1 MIESFSAEGI
11 TIVMSTHNL
20 GQARRLAHDVA
31 FLHRGRL
38 IEHGPAETFF
48 EGPKAPEA
56 RAFPGGRS
64 DLVRAIWR
72 KQLTTNRRTLLL
84 GSVTGLASGIAM
96 LVALP
101 LATPA
106 QAQDFITVASTT
118 STENSGLFG
127 HILPLFQEETGIEV
141 RVVAQGTGQALETGR
156 RGDADVVFV
165 HARALEETFVAD
177 GFGVQR
183 FDVMYNDF
191 VIVGPGA
198 DPAGLEGADDA
209 ASAMAAIAEAEAP
222 FASRGD
228 DSGTHVAEMNLWEA
242 AGVAPEG
249 QWYLSTGSGM
259 GATLNTAAQVPAY
272 ALTDRGTWL
281 FLRQSRPARNR
292 LRGRSGAI
300 QSLWHHSRQSRA
312 PSAHQGRAGTGLH
325 RLGDLAGRA
334 GGNRE
339 LYSCG

>member
-1 MIESFSAEGI
+1 M
-11 TIVMSTHNL
+11 
-20 GQARRLAHDVA
+20 
-31 FLHRGRL
+31 
-38 IEHGPAETFF
+38 
-48 EGPKAPEA
+48 
-56 RAFPGGRS
+56 
-64 DLVRAIWR
+64 
-72 KQLTTNRRTLLL
+72 TTNRRTLLL

-165 HARALEETFVAD
+165 HARELEEAFVAD
-177 GFGVQR
+177 GFGVER
-183 FDVMYNDF
+183 LDVMYNDF

-281 FLRQSRPARNR
+281 SFANRGPLEIVFEGDPVLFNPYGIILVNPERHPHIKAEQGQAFIDWVISPA
-292 LRGRSGAI
+292 GQEAI
-300 QSLWHHSRQSRA
+300 ASFTV
-312 PSAHQGRAGTGLH
+312 AGEQLFFPN
-325 RLGDLAGRA
+325 A
-334 GGNRE
+334 E
-339 LYSCG
+339 

>member
-1 MIESFSAEGI
+1 M
-11 TIVMSTHNL
+11 
-20 GQARRLAHDVA
+20 
-31 FLHRGRL
+31 
-38 IEHGPAETFF
+38 
-48 EGPKAPEA
+48 
-56 RAFPGGRS
+56 
-64 DLVRAIWR
+64 
-72 KQLTTNRRTLLL
+72 TTNRRNLLL

-118 STENSGLFG
+118 STENSGLFD

-165 HARALEETFVAD
+165 HARALEDAFVAE
-177 GFGVQR
+177 GYGVER

-191 VIVGPGA
+191 VIVGPGE
-198 DPAGLEGADDA
+198 DPAGLAGADDA

-272 ALTDRGTWL
+272 ALTDRATWL
-281 FLRQSRPARNR
+281 SFANR
-292 LRGRSGAI
+292 GPLEIAFEGDPVLFNPYGIILVNPERHPHVKAEQGQAFIDWVVSQAGQEAI
-300 QSLWHHSRQSRA
+300 
-312 PSAHQGRAGTGLH
+312 AGYTV
-325 RLGDLAGRA
+325 AGEQLFFPNA
-334 GGNRE
+334 E
-339 LYSCG
+339 

>member
-1 MIESFSAEGI
+1 M
-11 TIVMSTHNL
+11 
-20 GQARRLAHDVA
+20 
-31 FLHRGRL
+31 
-38 IEHGPAETFF
+38 
-48 EGPKAPEA
+48 
-56 RAFPGGRS
+56 
-64 DLVRAIWR
+64 
-72 KQLTTNRRTLLL
+72 TTNRRNLLL

-106 QAQDFITVASTT
+106 QARDFITVASTT

-165 HARALEETFVAD
+165 HARELEEAFVAD
-177 GFGVQR
+177 GYGVER

-191 VIVGPGA
+191 VIVGPGE
-198 DPAGLEGADDA
+198 DPAGLAGANDA
-209 ASAMAAIAEAEAP
+209 ASAMAAIAAIEAA

-228 DSGTHVAEMNLWEA
+228 NSGTHVAEMNLWEA

-281 FLRQSRPARNR
+281 SFANR
-292 LRGRSGAI
+292 GPLEIVFEGDPVLFNPYGIILVDPERHPHVKAEQGQTFIDWIISPRGQEAI
-300 QSLWHHSRQSRA
+300 VSFTVAGEQLFF
-312 PSAHQGRAGTGLH
+312 PSA
-325 RLGDLAGRA
+325 
-334 GGNRE
+334 E
-339 LYSCG
+339 